1 MDQLTIETFKAAAR
15 NNRKAQI
22 GRRKQAGRTIYQKEL
37 QQIKEL
43 CSLMK
48 KLAELQEQEVKFRR
62 TQDLN
67 ELQEL
72 TDNSKMED
80 EYSIIGVEAVM
91 SIINIT
97 VRKQSLK
104 KRLFSKMMDEKE
116 LNTLMQTH
124 KEDFTQ
130 FIWKRR
136 LQTKKDLRFLF
147 QSGPGT
153 IGRFGDI
160 IANNNLESIQ
170 GFERYNWARLCKD
183 AINFGMCELEDIP
196 GFFNQ
201 VCLQSPRNNSHVMIS
216 PSRLEFKV
224 MDKNPEYHCVSATS
238 GAWANK
244 LYAKALIK
252 DIMDQSLEQL
262 MEKDGPNRD
271 TDYTYAQFL
280 AKVVDVL
287 HPTHQLQ
294 ASVLAFPLYG
304 PQILKRRILQLG
316 YDMSGTSEE
325 TSQLDYKF
333 TMDVMKQM
341 CRKVDKDM
349 KCYYEF
355 SVPLKANWRAGLIS
369 AIKVT
374 NSNKLKPPGSDLYS
388 FGFTPS
394 GSIIVDGVEFNFME
408 SLSDK
413 ATDNIIK
420 TIGILI
426 DLYAGCAHLVVEGV
440 ISPVAFGRGAM
451 LFNKEEQNRQC
462 YLITKHHI
470 IPAFALMCSPNM
482 LLAQERAILTVN
494 FGSKPFTFS
503 VNATPLCQIHQH
515 ILTKGQDQFSILDYG
530 PQAKDSASQEEDEKI
545 NNALEKNYF
554 KISLLPEVSKSFSQF
569 PPSVYRRSLAAT
581 KIQRAYRRYQG
592 RQMRK
597 RIRKEQHVAACVIQR
612 MARKKLRKI
621 REVKNLAAAK
631 IQKCW
636 RRKLLIWVALL
647 RCIYQQTIPNLH
659 NAASTIQKKWRH
671 WHMFR
676 NSPLAS
682 KYQAKMEDLETAV
695 NTIIKWWRPLYSSL
709 VEIRQNRAK
718 NHAATVVQRNYRGYK
733 LRSLLRPDIREKLG
747 KIGDLFVASGDKL
760 KRLCAAYHIQ
770 RAWRNYTRK
779 RIMLQKV
786 KTRHLAAT
794 KIQANWKGFWVR
806 THSTL
811 RFSYGEVIF
820 LLAVRQSLVNCH
832 FILKMY
838 RPCGIVCPKVER
850 NQGR

>member
-48 KLAELQEQEVKFRR
+48 KLAELQEQE
-62 TQDLN
+62 
-67 ELQEL
+67 EL

-104 KRLFSKMMDEKE
+104 KRYVNILLNHCETE

-147 QSGPGT
+147 QSGYDIFILSVLLRPGT

-325 TSQLDYKF
+325 TSQLDFKF

-355 SVPLKANWRAGLIS
+355 SVPLKANWRA
-369 AIKVT
+369 
-374 NSNKLKPPGSDLYS
+374 
-388 FGFTPS
+388 
-394 GSIIVDGVEFNFME
+394 
-408 SLSDK
+408 
-413 ATDNIIK
+413 
-420 TIGILI
+420 
-426 DLYAGCAHLVVEGV
+426 
-440 ISPVAFGRGAM
+440 
-451 LFNKEEQNRQC
+451 
-462 YLITKHHI
+462 
-470 IPAFALMCSPNM
+470 
-482 LLAQERAILTVN
+482 
-494 FGSKPFTFS
+494 
-503 VNATPLCQIHQH
+503 
-515 ILTKGQDQFSILDYG
+515 GQDQFSILDYG

-581 KIQRAYRRYQG
+581 KIQRGKQSLIPDLKLAYRRYQG

-621 REVKNLAAAK
+621 REVKNQAAAK

-647 RCIYQQTIPNLH
+647 RNSYNSKDRLYISTNYPKSTQRCLNYPKKVETLAYVPQFTIG
-659 NAASTIQKKWRH
+659 IQVP
-671 WHMFR
+671 
-676 NSPLAS
+676 S
-682 KYQAKMEDLETAV
+682 
-695 NTIIKWWRPLYSSL
+695 
-709 VEIRQNRAK
+709 QN
-718 NHAATVVQRNYRGYK
+718 G
-733 LRSLLRPDIREKLG
+733 S
-747 KIGDLFVASGDKL
+747 DKL
-760 KRLCAAYHIQ
+760 KRLCAAYRIQ